1 MRLYERSPVFL
12 RRREP
17 DPLEETV
24 RNALVDVMTNP
35 VMPPEEFNQKIER
48 LSKLLE
54 IVQVDKTHS
63 RVSKDT
69 LAIIG
74 ANLFG
79 ILMIIRHEFANPLNS
94 KALSLLLRPRI

>member
-1 MRLYERSPVFL
+1 MFL

-17 DPLEETV
+17 DPLEELT
-24 RNALVDVMTNP
+24 RKALMDLMANP
-35 VMPPEEFNQKIER
+35 VMPAEEFNLKIER
-48 LSKLLE
+48 LTKLLE
-54 IVQVDKTHS
+54 IVQADKAHS

-69 LAIIG
+69 LAVIG